1 MTKEYSLTTET
12 KEIKILE
19 RFVINN
25 LRNPALNIQYPRY
38 FLHVKDEADE
48 LFVLNTLLDN
58 GEFSIS
64 EQQKKLLEQG
74 LEQHYFDENKLYKL
88 PIEDQ
93 LYRHYDEVLI
103 LIREFKKFIAS
114 DDYRKLL
121 ENKILGEAELI
132 SIQKNFKEA
141 KANHQKAF
149 QFYALH
155 IDCRSVEPPKE
166 ILTKIKNIQAQ
177 AYKDREIKDMINNYL
192 KPKYIKL
199 VEKYLLE
206 TVRKDI
212 DVDVLFDSKIDVEY
226 EESVIPTITGLYL
239 LKKAALINRRE
250 RYKRAQNLGSFS
262 YTYMPRK
269 KDFKK
274 TFIKTG
280 IKAPLHIKRLDDRI
294 NSCNETLKKL
304 ISDEAIPFIRKNILH
319 NFDQWKYETP
329 NPTMPSLYNKVK
341 EHFTPSNRK

>member
-1 MTKEYSLTTET
+1 MIKEYSLTKET

-19 RFVINN
+19 RFIIDNI
-25 LRNPALNIQYPRY
+25 RNSELNIEYPWY

-103 LIREFKKFIAS
+103 SIREFKKFIAS
-114 DDYRKLL
+114 DDYRNLL
-121 ENKILGEAELI
+121 ENKILSEVELK
-132 SIQKNFKEA
+132 SIQKSFKQA
-141 KANHQKAF
+141 QANYQKAF

-155 IDCRSVEPPKE
+155 VNCRSVEPPKE

-199 VEKYLLE
+199 VEQYLIK

-226 EESVIPTITGLYL
+226 EESVILTITGLYL
-239 LKKAALINRRE
+239 LKKAVLINRRE

-304 ISDEAIPFIRKNILH
+304 TSDEAIPFIRKNILH

-329 NPTMPSLYNKVK
+329 DPTMPSLYNQVQ
-341 EHFTPSNRK
+341 EHYTPSKRK

>member
-1 MTKEYSLTTET
+1 MIKEYSLTKET

-19 RFVINN
+19 RFVIDNI
-25 LRNPALNIQYPRY
+25 RNSELNIEYPWY
-38 FLHVKDEADE
+38 FLHVKDKADE

-64 EQQKKLLEQG
+64 EHQKKLLEQG
-74 LEQHYFDENKLYKL
+74 LQQHYFDENKFYKL
-88 PIEDQ
+88 PIEDR

-103 LIREFKKFIAS
+103 PIREFKKFIAS
-114 DDYRKLL
+114 DVYRNLL
-121 ENKILGEAELI
+121 ENKVLGEVELI
-132 SIQKNFKEA
+132 SIQKSFKEA

-155 IDCRSVEPPKE
+155 MDCRSVEPPKE

-304 ISDEAIPFIRKNILH
+304 ISDEAISFIRKNILH

-329 NPTMPSLYNKVK
+329 NPTMPSLYNKVQ
-341 EHFTPSNRK
+341 EHYTPSKRT

>member
-1 MTKEYSLTTET
+1 MPEEYNLSQEI

-19 RFVINN
+19 RFVIDNI
-25 LRNPALNIQYPRY
+25 RNSELNIEYSWY
-38 FLHVKDEADE
+38 FLHVKDKADE

-58 GEFSIS
+58 GKFSIS

-88 PIEDQ
+88 PIEDR
-93 LYRHYDEVLI
+93 LYRHHDEVLI
-103 LIREFKKFIAS
+103 PIRDFKAFIAS
-114 DDYRKLL
+114 DNYRELL
-121 ENKILGEAELI
+121 ENKVIGGSKLTD
-132 SIQKNFKEA
+132 IQKNFKEA
-141 KANHQKAF
+141 KANHKKAF

-212 DVDVLFDSKIDVEY
+212 DVDVLFDSKINVEY

-239 LKKAALINRRE
+239 LKKAALLNRRE
-250 RYKRAQNLGSFS
+250 SYKRAQNLGSFS

-280 IKAPLHIKRLDDRI
+280 IKASLHIKRLDDRI

-304 ISDEAIPFIRKNILH
+304 ISDEAISFIHKNILH

-329 NPTMPSLYNKVK
+329 DPTMPSLYNKVQ
-341 EHFTPSNRK
+341 EHYTPSKRK